1 MVIIELGGLHC
12 EVEQYLYEVII
23 VPQVVFPEP
32 PRIEVFMVRQFHQG
46 LINKLQESQEGL
58 EYTHM
63 VLAHLIA
70 TRPHLTNIQEEL
82 GLVEQNILQ
91 MDIPQHILT
100 LHIIEPRLVL
110 LVNPPMYLVIDC
122 MSGCSSA

>member
-1 MVIIELGGLHC
+1 MNRVYKLTQNKYEVVIFELGGLQC
-12 EVEQYLYEVII
+12 EVEQYLNEVII

-32 PRIEVFMVRQFHQG
+32 PRIEVFVVCQFHQC
-46 LINKLQESQEGL
+46 LIDELEESQEGL

-82 GLVEQNILQ
+82 DLVEQNILQ
-91 MDIPQHILT
+91 MEIPQHILT
-100 LHIIEPRLVL
+100 LHIIEPRFVL
-110 LVNPPMYLVIDC
+110 
-122 MSGCSSA
+122 